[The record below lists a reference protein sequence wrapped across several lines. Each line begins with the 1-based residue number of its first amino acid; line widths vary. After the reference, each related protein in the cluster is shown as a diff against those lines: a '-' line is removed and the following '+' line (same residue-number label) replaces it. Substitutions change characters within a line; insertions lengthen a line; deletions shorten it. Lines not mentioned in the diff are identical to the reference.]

1 MYIRIANKIYL
12 LQNTKNNAHIVKKI
26 KIFNDPIYGF
36 IHIRN
41 KLVFKI
47 IQHRYFQRLRRISQ
61 MGLSYLVYPGAH
73 HTRFH
78 HAIGCVFLMQ
88 KTIDILRLKGV
99 EISMKEEEALLV
111 AILLHDV
118 GHGPFSHAL
127 ENSIVK
133 GVHHEELSLRFME
146 AINKEMDGRLDLA
159 ISVFTNRYP
168 RKFMNQLVSSQLD
181 MDRLD
186 YLKRDSFYT
195 GVAEGNI
202 NAERLI
208 SMLTVKNDTL
218 LLEEKGIYSAEKFI
232 VARRM
237 MYWMVYLHK
246 TSVAAEEILVKILQR
261 AKYLLEKGKLLTAN
275 PSLIYFLENKTE
287 TVTSKSSLIETFAGL
302 DDIDILSALKC
313 WSENEDFILAR
324 MCTSI
329 LQRKLPK
336 VLMQNE
342 PFEETFIESIRKEAM
357 KKLNVEEIDLSYFV
371 FTGLVENKAY
381 DTNENNIDLLL
392 KDDTVLDIASASD
405 QLNIMALS
413 KSVCKHYICYPK

>member
-12 LQNTKNNAHIVKKI
+12 WQNTKNNAHIVKKI

-36 IHIRN
+36 IYIRN
-41 KLVFKI
+41 KLVYKI

-88 KTIDILRLKGV
+88 KTIDTLRLKGI
-99 EISMKEEEALLV
+99 EISMKEEEALLI
-111 AILLHDV
+111 AILLHDI

-146 AINKEMDGRLDLA
+146 AINKELDGRLDLA
-159 ISVFTNRYP
+159 IAVFTNRYP

-246 TSVAAEEILVKILQR
+246 TSVAAEEILIKILER
-261 AKYLLEKGKLLTAN
+261 AKYLLKEGKVLTAS
-275 PSLIYFLENKTE
+275 PSLIYFLENETE
-287 TVTSKSSLIETFAGL
+287 TVLSKNSLIEIFASL
-302 DDIDILSALKC
+302 DDVDILSALKC

-324 MCTSI
+324 LCNSI

-336 VLMQNE
+336 VVMQNE
-342 PFEETFIESIRKEAM
+342 PFEAIFIENIRKEAM
-357 KKLNVEEIDLSYFV
+357 KKVHVKEADLAYFV
-371 FTGLVENKAY
+371 FTGLVENMAY

-413 KSVCKHYICYPK
+413 KSVRKHYICYPK

>member
-1 MYIRIANKIYL
+1 
-12 LQNTKNNAHIVKKI
+12 
-26 KIFNDPIYGF
+26 
-36 IHIRN
+36 
-41 KLVFKI
+41 
-47 IQHRYFQRLRRISQ
+47 

-88 KTIDILRLKGV
+88 KTIDTLRLKGV

-111 AILLHDV
+111 AILLHDI

-127 ENSIVK
+127 EHSIVR
-133 GVHHEELSLRFME
+133 GVHHEELSLKFME
-146 AINKEMDGRLDLA
+146 ALNTEMGGKLDLA

-261 AKYLLEKGKLLTAN
+261 AKYLLGEGKDLTAN
-275 PSLIYFLENKTE
+275 PSLIYFLKNESE
-287 TVTSKSSLIETFAGL
+287 IISSNSALIEAFAGL
-302 DDIDILSALKC
+302 DDVDILSALKC
-313 WSENEDFILAR
+313 WSDHEDYILSR

-336 VLMQNE
+336 VEMQNE
-342 PFEETFIESIRKEAM
+342 PFEASYIEKICKDALKKQELKEA
-357 KKLNVEEIDLSYFV
+357 DLPYFV
-371 FTGLVENKAY
+371 FTGMVENKAY
-381 DTNENNIDLLL
+381 DTDENNIDLLL
-392 KDDTVLDIASASD
+392 KDETILDIASASD

-413 KSVCKHYICYPK
+413 KSVRKHYICYPK

>member
-1 MYIRIANKIYL
+1 M
-12 LQNTKNNAHIVKKI
+12 KKI

-41 KLVFKI
+41 KLVYKL

-88 KTIDILRLKGV
+88 KTIDTLRLKGV

-111 AILLHDV
+111 AILLHDI

-127 ENSIVK
+127 EHSIVR
-133 GVHHEELSLRFME
+133 GLHHEELSLKFME
-146 AINKEMDGRLDLA
+146 ALNTEMGGKLDLA

-261 AKYLLEKGKLLTAN
+261 AKVLLSEGKDLTAN
-275 PSLIYFLENKTE
+275 PSLVYFLKNESEIISSN
-287 TVTSKSSLIETFAGL
+287 SSLIEAFSGL
-302 DDIDILSALKC
+302 DDVDILSALKC
-313 WSENEDFILAR
+313 WSAHEDYVLAR

-336 VLMQNE
+336 VELQNE
-342 PFEETFIESIRKEAM
+342 PFEASYFEKISQEALKKKELKEA
-357 KKLNVEEIDLSYFV
+357 DLPYFV
-371 FTGLVENKAY
+371 FTGMVENKAY
-381 DTNENNIDLLL
+381 DTDEHNIDLLL
-392 KDDTVLDIASASD
+392 KDETILDIASASD

-413 KSVCKHYICYPK
+413 KSVRKHYICYPK

>member
-1 MYIRIANKIYL
+1 M
-12 LQNTKNNAHIVKKI
+12 KKI

-41 KLVFKI
+41 KLVYKL
-47 IQHRYFQRLRRISQ
+47 IQHPYFQRLRRISQ

-88 KTIDILRLKGV
+88 KTIDTLRLKGV

-111 AILLHDV
+111 AILLHDI

-127 ENSIVK
+127 EHSIVR
-133 GVHHEELSLRFME
+133 GLHHEELSLKFME
-146 AINKEMDGRLDLA
+146 ALNTEMGGKLDLA

-261 AKYLLEKGKLLTAN
+261 AKVLLSEGKDLTAN
-275 PSLIYFLENKTE
+275 PSLVYFLKNESDII
-287 TVTSKSSLIETFAGL
+287 TSNNTLIEAFSGL
-302 DDIDILSALKC
+302 DDVDILSALKC
-313 WSENEDFILAR
+313 WSAHEDYVLAR

-336 VLMQNE
+336 VEMQNE
-342 PFEETFIESIRKEAM
+342 PFEASYIEKIKQEALKKKELKETE
-357 KKLNVEEIDLSYFV
+357 LPYFV
-371 FTGLVENKAY
+371 FTGMVENKAY
-381 DTNENNIDLLL
+381 DTDEHNIDLLL
-392 KDDTVLDIASASD
+392 KDETILDIASASD

-413 KSVCKHYICYPK
+413 KSVRKHYICYPK